1 MQLSV
6 GKSRMAQEIADL
18 LEPDIWQKTQIAIRS
33 GQIKDSFPF
42 PGSLRFR
49 NAHPG
54 RTDDADESDTPR
66 DLFGAT
72 APHLSPD
79 LLPEVEIE

>member
-1 MQLSV
+1 MIGLSGIGV
-6 GKSRMAQEIADL
+6 
-18 LEPDIWQKTQIAIRS
+18 
-33 GQIKDSFPF
+33 
-42 PGSLRFR
+42 
-49 NAHPG
+49 
-54 RTDDADESDTPR
+54 DESDTQR